1 MYKLESFQQLPN
13 GIQRVGSYEGYNVA
27 FLDDDIIER
36 EYLENLHYAIFP
48 TDEIALAYKFA
59 WVQRETIS
67 VKKNDNLDT
76 VDWQLDEICQSLEDR
91 IDTEETKA
99 GEHYFARS
107 DGDLGVPISQPTVRH
122 KIKYTLTDTD
132 KSNGLEF
139 LKIYN
144 KLVLDHVYDKRLK
157 EEQLHISEI
166 ESVSW
171 DQQRK
176 EAEAYNA
183 DNTASTP
190 LLTKLAE
197 ARDIT
202 IAQMVSKVDTAIENY
217 YEKLSVLLAKKQKIE
232 AELRACSTLLE
243 LHVVNAHRFGF
254 YMNEDRIT
262 TAGYDPATF
271 VNAKVDL

>member
-1 MYKLESFQQLPN
+1 MYKLESYQQLPN
-13 GIQRVGSYEGYNVA
+13 AIQRVGSYEGYNIA
-27 FLDDDIIER
+27 FLDDDVIER

-48 TDEIALAYKFA
+48 TDEIALGYKFA
-59 WVQRETIS
+59 WVQRDVIS

-76 VDWQLDEICQSLEDR
+76 VDWQLDEICESMQANRDVDPLFSENV
-91 IDTEETKA
+91 IGEWEEIVK
-99 GEHYFARS
+99 
-107 DGDLGVPISQPTVRH
+107 V
-122 KIKYTLTDTD
+122 KYTLTEADTA
-132 KSNGLEF
+132 NGMEF
-139 LKIYN
+139 LKTYN
-144 KLVLDHVYDKRLK
+144 RLVLDHVYDKRLK

-176 EAEAYNA
+176 EAEVYTA

-202 IAQMVSKVDTAIENY
+202 IAQMVSKVGTAIENY

-232 AELRACSTLLE
+232 AELRACITLLE

>member
-27 FLDDDIIER
+27 FLDDDVIER

-67 VKKNDNLDT
+67 VKKNDNLGT
-76 VDWQLDEICQSLEDR
+76 VDWQLDEICESMQANRDVDPLFSENV
-91 IDTEETKA
+91 I
-99 GEHYFARS
+99 GEHEEERK
-107 DGDLGVPISQPTVRH
+107 VKV
-122 KIKYTLTDTD
+122 KYVLTEADIA
-132 KSNGLEF
+132 NGMEF
-139 LKIYN
+139 LKTYN
-144 KLVLDHVYDKRLK
+144 RLVLDHAYDKRLK

-217 YEKLSVLLAKKQKIE
+217 YEKLAVLLAKKQKVE
-232 AELRACSTLLE
+232 AELRACTTLLE